1 MDLRISSPCP
11 ESWSGMAGNDRVRFC
26 GRCKLNVYNLA
37 VMSPGEVEAIVRGT
51 KGRLCGQLYM
61 RGDRTATLRDCAGG
75 ARRKWVRRAV
85 AVAGILVLGAFSWLL
100 RGIDEPNRSMHP
112 SWIRAVLNWI
122 EPERRPTMVRGEIA
136 FPPPPGGPKAPTGF

>member
-1 MDLRISSPCP
+1 MV
-11 ESWSGMAGNDRVRFC
+11 GNDRIRFC

-37 VMSPGEVEAIVRGT
+37 VMNREEIEALVHAS

-75 ARRKWVRRAV
+75 SRRKWVRRAV

-100 RGIDEPNRSMHP
+100 RGIDEPNRSLHP
-112 SWIRAVLNWI
+112 AWIQAVLNWI
-122 EPERRPTMVRGEIA
+122 EPERRPRMVRGDIA
-136 FPPPPGGPKAPTGF
+136 CPPPRVGPTAPTGF